1 MIEAYAITDGR
12 PPLPDAALRIM
23 PCGTLRVIWG
33 PADEG
38 PVDADALWRH
48 EALVEAL
55 TERCDL
61 LPIRYGARFAGEE
74 ELARAVTVR
83 AGELTLALD
92 RIRGAVELSVRVHDA
107 LAQSL
112 SQDGAESASG
122 GGVALR
128 ARARVAARAEQVAAI
143 TDRALRPLARDSLRR
158 ATSGASEALRAAY
171 LVDRRTVDAFCASVA
186 RLDEAHPEL
195 QILCTGPW
203 PPYSFAE
210 QQATEP

>member
-1 MIEAYAITDGR
+1 VIEAYAITDGT
-12 PPLPDAALRIM
+12 PSLPDAALRM
-23 PCGTLRVIWG
+23 LPCGTLRVIWG
-33 PADEG
+33 PAGEG
-38 PVDADALWRH
+38 PVDADALWRR

-107 LAQSL
+107 VARSL
-112 SQDGAESASG
+112 SQDDAEPAAG
-122 GGVALR
+122 GGAALR
-128 ARARVAARAEQVAAI
+128 ARARVAARAEQVATIA
-143 TDRALRPLARDSLRR
+143 DDALRPLARESLRR
-158 ATSGASEALRAAY
+158 ATSGPSEALRAAY
-171 LVDRRTVDAFCASVA
+171 LVDRGTVEAFGASVA
-186 RLDEAHPEL
+186 RLEEAHPEL

-210 QQATEP
+210 QRATEP